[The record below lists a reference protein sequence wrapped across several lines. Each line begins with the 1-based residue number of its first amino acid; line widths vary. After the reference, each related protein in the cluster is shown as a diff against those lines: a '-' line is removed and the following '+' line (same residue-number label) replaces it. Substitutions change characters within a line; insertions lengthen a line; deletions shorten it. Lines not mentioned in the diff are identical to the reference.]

1 MRRSNDDLP
10 NKKAVQQCAV
20 IAYRHRKQKL
30 QIALVT
36 SLETRRWVLPK
47 GNIERGLSARA
58 SAGLEAF
65 EEAGLEGDVAKN
77 RIGTYEY
84 EKSEIKGGGL
94 REVSVFPMVVSRI
107 RRDWPEKSMR
117 RRKWMTIDDAMSAVD
132 ERGLKNLIAE
142 FGEKYGR

>member
-1 MRRSNDDLP
+1 MP
-10 NKKAVQQCAV
+10 NKKPVQQCAV
-20 IAYRHRKQKL
+20 IAYRHRKQRL

-58 SAGLEAF
+58 SASMEAY

-84 EKSEIKGGGL
+84 EKSEVKGGGL
-94 REVSVFPMVVSRI
+94 RQVSVFPMVVSRI
-107 RRDWPEKSMR
+107 RRDWPEKSVR
-117 RRKWMTIDDAMSAVD
+117 RRKWMTIDDAVSAVD
-132 ERGLKNLIAE
+132 ERDLKDLIVE
-142 FGEKYGR
+142 FGEKYAR

>member
-1 MRRSNDDLP
+1 MP
-10 NKKAVQQCAV
+10 NKKPVQQCAV
-20 IAYRHRKQKL
+20 IAYRHRKRRL

-58 SAGLEAF
+58 SACLEAY
-65 EEAGLEGDVAKN
+65 EEAGLEGEVAKD

-84 EKSEIKGGGL
+84 DKSEIKGGG
-94 REVSVFPMVVSRI
+94 RRQVSVFPMVVSRI

-117 RRKWMTIDDAMSAVD
+117 RRKWMTIDDAVSAVD
-132 ERGLKNLIAE
+132 ENDLKDLIAE
-142 FGEKYGR
+142 FGVKFSR